1 MGQLQSW
8 LENSISTIEN
18 NHNSSRDIIKIEQ
31 SSTSELTEELF
42 LESWRKQTTKENVR
56 PFSNE

>member
-42 LESWRKQTTKENVR
+42 LES
-56 PFSNE
+56 